1 MNQELKNID
10 ENKKKIKK
18 SKKGLYNYKYLEH
31 FLILVQTTTGCISI
45 SASSSLLVI
54 AIGVT
59 SLQQD

>member
-31 FLILVQTTTGCISI
+31 FLILV
-45 SASSSLLVI
+45 
-54 AIGVT
+54 
-59 SLQQD
+59 